1 MNVIEVDTRNPAQ
14 VKEFLT
20 LPFRLYRNTPQWVP
34 PLAQDARLQ
43 LDRQHFPYF
52 QHSEA
57 AFFLVYGGEKKD
69 AIGRIAVLEPR
80 LYNQY
85 NRERTAFFYL
95 FECEDNQAAAL
106 ALFETAF
113 HWARRRNL
121 DHLLGPKGFT
131 ALDGHGLLVQGFDHR
146 PALGIPYNPVYYAN
160 LIEAA
165 GFHTEFETV
174 SGYLDAA
181 APFPEH
187 IHRAAQVIQKRRGLK
202 ITTFHSRKELR
213 PLVAR
218 LKDLYNGA
226 LSGTR
231 YNAPITDAEAK
242 TMADQILWFA
252 DPKLIKIITK
262 DDEPVGFLLAY
273 PDISAALQR
282 CQGRL
287 LPFGWADVL
296 LEFRRTNWINI
307 NGAGM
312 VEKYRG
318 QGGPAVL
325 FSEMYKSVAESSY
338 RFADLVQIGTEN
350 EAMQRELRDIGIDF
364 YKKHRVYNRPL

>member
-1 MNVIEVDTRNPAQ
+1 MKIIEVDWRNPAQ
-14 VKEFLT
+14 VKDFLA
-20 LPFRLYRNTPQWVP
+20 LPFRLYRNTIQWVP
-34 PLAQDARLQ
+34 PLAQDAQLQ

-57 AFFLVYGGEKKD
+57 AFFLIYGKDEKY

-95 FECEDNQAAAL
+95 FECEDSPEAAI

-113 HWARRRNL
+113 LWARQRNL

-131 ALDGHGLLVQGFDHR
+131 ALDGHGLLVQGYAHR
-146 PALGIPYNPVYYAN
+146 PALGIPYNPQYYAN

-165 GFHTEFETV
+165 GFYTEFDTL
-174 SGYLDAA
+174 SGYLDAS

-187 IHRAAQVIQKRRGLK
+187 IHRASQLVQRRRGLK
-202 ITTFHSRKELR
+202 IKSFQNRSDLR
-213 PLVAR
+213 PLVSQ

-231 YNAPITDAEAK
+231 YNAPITDAEVK

-262 DDEPVGFLLAY
+262 DDEMVGFLLAY
-273 PDISAALQR
+273 PDISAAIQR

-287 LPFGWADVL
+287 LPFGWADML
-296 LEFRRTNWINI
+296 LELKRTKWINI

-318 QGGPAVL
+318 LGGPAIL
-325 FSEMYKSVAESSY
+325 FSEMYKSVAESHY
-338 RFADLVQIGTEN
+338 HFADLVQIGTEN
-350 EAMQRELRDIGIDF
+350 EAMQRELRDLGIDF
-364 YKKHRVYNRPL
+364 YKKHRVYNRRL